1 MQWQILPFNQLS
13 IDQLYELLTIRV
25 DVFVVE
31 QNCAYSE
38 LDNKD
43 RHPQALHLLGYADDN
58 TLAAYCRILPPEVSY
73 PQASIGRVLVVKS
86 HRGKGLAEPL
96 MQQAIDIALS
106 QWPES
111 GIQIGAQQHLQAFYQ
126 RLGFMNHSKV
136 YLEDGIP
143 HLDMIYQA

>member
-1 MQWQILPFNQLS
+1 MQWQTLPFNQLS
-13 IDQLYELLTIRV
+13 IDQLYELLALRV

-31 QNCAYSE
+31 QNCPYPE

-43 RHPQALHLLGYADDN
+43 RHPQALHLLGYDDDK
-58 TLAAYCRILPPEVSY
+58 AISAYCRILPPKVSY
-73 PQASIGRVLVVKS
+73 PQASIGRVIVAKN
-86 HRGKGLAEPL
+86 HRGKGIAEPL
-96 MQQAIDIALS
+96 MQQAITIALS

-111 GIQIGAQQHLQAFYQ
+111 GIQIGAQQHLQPFYQ
-126 RLGFMNHSKV
+126 RLGFVNHSKV